1 MIRAAVIGAGW
12 YAAENHIPTLA
23 RRPDVVLDGVCRLGA
38 AELARVRAHF
48 GFAFASEDHRDL
60 LARRPDVVI
69 VASPHR
75 HHYAHVRDALE
86 AGAHVL
92 CEKPMTLDPQEA
104 HDLAARARRLG
115 RHLLVANG
123 YHYLPHLPA
132 LRARLADGV
141 VGRIEHVMCSFI
153 SATRPVFDGTVGL
166 ARWSGSFF
174 RPAPDTWQ
182 DPAAGGGFAYGQMS
196 HAIALMLWMTGLVP
210 VRAGAAVFAPRGI
223 DLADAATLE
232 CEGGAVVAL
241 SGAAAMPEGH
251 RALMRLHV
259 AGSAGVMSLEF
270 DRDAATIHRAGGVT
284 EAVPLGPGD
293 WTYACTG
300 PVDALCDLAQ
310 GRGANLS
317 PAETGA
323 ATTAVIAALLASAR
337 AGGAPL
343 AVVQA

>member
-23 RRPDVVLDGVCRLGA
+23 RRPDVALDGVCRLGDDA
-38 AELARVRAHF
+38 LERVRAHF

-60 LARRPDVVI
+60 LARRPDIAI
-69 VASPHR
+69 VASPHK
-75 HHYAHVRDALE
+75 HHYRHVRDALE

-92 CEKPMTLDPQEA
+92 CEKPMTLDPAEA
-104 HDLAARARRLG
+104 HDLAARAARLG
-115 RHLLVANG
+115 RHLLIANG

-132 LRARLADGV
+132 LRARLAEGV
-141 VGRIEHVMCSFI
+141 IGRIEHVACSFV
-153 SATRPVFDGTVGL
+153 SATRPVFDGTAGL
-166 ARWSGSFF
+166 ARWSGTFF
-174 RPAPDTWQ
+174 RPALDTWQ

-196 HAIALMLWMTGLVP
+196 HAIALLLWMTGLAP
-210 VRAGAAVFAPRGI
+210 LRATAATFAPRGI
-223 DLADAATLE
+223 DLADAAALE

-270 DRDAATIHRAGGVT
+270 DRDAAAIHLPGGITETI
-284 EAVPLGPGD
+284 PLAPGD
-293 WTYACTG
+293 WTYTCTG
-300 PVDALCDLAQ
+300 PVNALCDLAQ

-337 AGGAPL
+337 AGGAPQPV
-343 AVVQA
+343 ARP